1 MFSNESTFA
10 IINPRA
16 QKDHRLSFSS
26 HYKQKFTV
34 VNVEHSMN
42 GVVVVGL
49 LQQPGRPGINLL
61 LAAQGDD
68 EQRPVYGDVGQD
80 NKLFPFIEI

>member
-1 MFSNESTFA
+1 MVNDWETVMFSNKSTFA

-26 HYKQKFTV
+26 HYKQKFRV
-34 VNVEHSMN
+34 VNVEHSVN

-68 EQRPVYGDVGQD
+68 EQ
-80 NKLFPFIEI
+80 